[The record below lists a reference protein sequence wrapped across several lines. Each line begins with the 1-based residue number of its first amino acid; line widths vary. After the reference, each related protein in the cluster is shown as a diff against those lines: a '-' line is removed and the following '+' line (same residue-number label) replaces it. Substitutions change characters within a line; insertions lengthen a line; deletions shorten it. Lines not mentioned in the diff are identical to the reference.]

1 MVLRGAVLT
10 VPIMLR
16 VALRSPDD
24 HAEAVGVARVARQLH
39 ADAVAELGEVEAD
52 DLVGATLR
60 YVRDRI
66 TAVYGAAAWEEAA
79 QTLVAREADIRTDDT
94 AYSQRC
100 AARCQPSEA

>member
-1 MVLRGAVLT
+1 MSLRGAVLT

-24 HAEAVGVARVARQLH
+24 RTEAVGVARVARQLY
-39 ADAVAELGEVEAD
+39 ADAVDELGEVEAE

-66 TAVYGAAAWEEAA
+66 MAVYGAAAWEDAA
-79 QTLVAREADIRTDDT
+79 QTLVAREASVRNDDP
-94 AYSQRC
+94 AHSQRGRPI
-100 AARCQPSEA
+100 ALAT